1 MEIFIAFVLCMGMC
15 LLISVLVEKKRT
27 DITEIYIPRETD
39 TAVTAR
45 EMLYTGSLRGSKVII
60 CRTAADSEE
69 IIKNITDEYGKIYKK
84 G

>member
-27 DITEIYIPRETD
+27 DITELYVPWETD
-39 TAVTAR
+39 TAQTAK
-45 EMLYTGSLRGSKVII
+45 EKLYTDSLRGSKIII

-69 IIKNITDEYGKIYKK
+69 IIKRITEEYGKIYKK